1 MYTSVECIWFVI
13 CEDVYKYYICDICY
27 ICMWVLVLCAYEWC
41 TDVYM
46 CDMLWMV
53 CLCMHWDMCKH
64 VCVCSCVV
72 FCEHV
77 DICVVIHVCV
87 LVGCLCVICNM
98 CVCFLCVRV
107 CLCVHLRCSFLDVW
121 APWLPSPFPF
131 TGSVSREAL
140 GRCFC
145 VDCPGVFLTGAWVPS
160 ASHLIGCCADT
171 PFYKITSISGFEQPV
186 P

>member
-1 MYTSVECIWFVI
+1 MYINIIYVTYVIYVCGYWCSVHMNGVLMCICVI
-13 CEDVYKYYICDICY
+13 CYG
-27 ICMWVLVLCAYEWC
+27 WC
-41 TDVYM
+41 
-46 CDMLWMV
+46 
-53 CLCMHWDMCKH
+53 
-64 VCVCSCVV
+64 VCVCTGICASMCVCAHTCVV

-140 GRCFC
+140 GRCSC

-171 PFYKITSISGFEQPV
+171 PFYKLTSLSGFEQPA